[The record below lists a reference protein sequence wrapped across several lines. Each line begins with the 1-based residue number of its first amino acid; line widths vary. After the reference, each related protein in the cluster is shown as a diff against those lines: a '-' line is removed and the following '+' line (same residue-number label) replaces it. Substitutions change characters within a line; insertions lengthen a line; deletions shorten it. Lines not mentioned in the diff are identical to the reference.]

1 MRGKAFT
8 IGAQVVCQNG
18 KCGKLSKIAVDPET
32 WEVRDLIV
40 EEGFLL
46 KRARVFPI
54 SLVESATP
62 DEICL
67 ALDAEE
73 LPNYREYEEDQ
84 YESLANGMEGVP
96 LSRPEVPPHEAAMQV
111 VNTYN
116 ETGTE
121 TIPLVREKIRK
132 GVDSDLELVEHGTP
146 VIGIDG
152 EMGKL
157 DRVITDSDTGK
168 VTHLVMRHGF
178 LSADHTLIPVTLVE
192 HIGENGIGVKASKEG
207 LEEITDYSF

>member
-8 IGAQVVCQNG
+8 IGAEVLCRNG
-18 KCGKLSKIAVDPET
+18 KCGKLAKIAVDPET
-32 WEVRDLIV
+32 WEVKDLIV

-62 DEICL
+62 EEIML

-73 LPNYREYEEDQ
+73 LPNYREYEESE
-84 YESLANGMEGVP
+84 YESLAHGMEDVS

-116 ETGTE
+116 VTGTE
-121 TIPLVREKIRK
+121 TVPLVREKIRK
-132 GVDSDLELVEHGTP
+132 GVEANLEVVAHGTP
-146 VIGIDG
+146 VIGTDG

-157 DRVITDSDTGK
+157 DRVITDSESGK

-178 LSADHTLIPVTLVE
+178 LSSDHTLIPVTLVE
-192 HIGENGIGVKASKEG
+192 HIGENGIGVKVSKEG
-207 LEEITDYSF
+207 LEEIADYSL